1 MPGIANIF
9 ISGVIG
15 ESYWED
21 ADEMGTTLMD
31 VRRQY
36 ESFDSPDSVTVHIDS
51 PGGDVWQGL
60 AIHDYLINLGIPVT
74 TIGEGRVFSI
84 ATVILLA
91 GDKGKRMMTPNATF
105 MIHNPVSGE
114 YGTANEL
121 EKLVQELRAIEVKL
135 ISMYADKTGQ
145 DAEALRVMMDA
156 ETFITAA
163 DALTLGF
170 IDMIHQPV
178 RAVAYFGKHKFEAMQ
193 EEKELEKARTFL
205 SAIKALFKNEVA
217 APEVET
223 PAAAVP
229 EASVADTAPAVDVVD
244 VEALK
249 AAKAEIE
256 AKLAEMEA
264 EKERLEKE
272 KAEAQAATVAAEA
285 KQKETSNLLAEVM
298 KKVEALEALPILS
311 GVSEPKPVA
320 QTSEAL
326 KGKGA
331 ETLNELADFFK
342 SRFNN

>member
-1 MPGIANIF
+1 MPGVANIF

-15 ESYWED
+15 ESYWQD

-60 AIHDYLINLGIPVT
+60 AIHDYFINLGVPVT

-84 ATVILLA
+84 ATVVLLA

-121 EKLVQELRAIEVKL
+121 EKLVQELRAIEVQL
-135 ISMYADKTGQ
+135 ITLYSDKTGQ
-145 DAEALRVMMDA
+145 DADKLREMMDA
-156 ETFITAA
+156 ETFITAS

-178 RAVAYFGKHKFEAMQ
+178 KAMAYFGKHKFQVMTN
-193 EEKELEKARTFL
+193 EKELEKARTFL
-205 SAIKALFKNEVA
+205 SAIRSLFKNEVA
-217 APEVET
+217 ANEVEA
-223 PAAAVP
+223 PAAAADPVP
-229 EASVADTAPAVDVVD
+229 VTEAAPAVSADE

-264 EKERLEKE
+264 EKARLEKE

-311 GVSEPKPVA
+311 GVVYPKPVA

-331 ETLNELADFFK
+331 ETLNDLANFFA